1 MVSTVSTDRTGGTV
15 AMSVSQ
21 NVTRTNG
28 NFARERFSVPPA
40 CERTERGTS
49 ARCTPWQWSPARTH
63 AASCI
68 VLLDGD
74 TSVGG
79 QAPHRRP
86 AGRFLTTV
94 LITDIVEST
103 SMAM

>member
-1 MVSTVSTDRTGGTV
+1 MVCTVSTDRTEGTA
-15 AMSVSQ
+15 AMRVSQ

-28 NFARERFSVPPA
+28 NFPRGRFSVPRA
-40 CERTERGTS
+40 CERTQRGTS
-49 ARCTPWQWSPARTH
+49 ARCMAWQWSPDRTH

-79 QAPHRRP
+79 QRPRR
-86 AGRFLTTV
+86 
-94 LITDIVEST
+94 S
-103 SMAM
+103 